1 MAKILFLRLYL
12 VYLFFR
18 VLSIKNK
25 KLFKKEKGESMPT
38 PHNQAKENEIAPIV
52 LMAGD
57 PLRVK
62 MIAEKYLENKKLVN
76 KVRSCFAYTGTY
88 KGKRISIMAHG
99 MGNPS
104 MGIYSYEL
112 FHQYHVDTIIRV
124 GSIGSL
130 NKKVKVRDIIVANNC
145 YTTTNYMNIYMN
157 KGACF
162 LEGDKALLKLAKH
175 LKKNVE
181 SPVHFGSIYCSD
193 TFYTD
198 NDDIALAK
206 DKNLLGVEM
215 ESAALY
221 FNAEKF
227 GKHALTICTVSD
239 SLITNEV
246 LSSDDRQK
254 GFFDM
259 IDYAFDIIMNL

>member
-1 MAKILFLRLYL
+1 
-12 VYLFFR
+12 
-18 VLSIKNK
+18 
-25 KLFKKEKGESMPT
+25 MPT
-38 PHNQAKENEIAPIV
+38 PHNQAKVQDIAPIV

-76 KVRSCFAYTGTY
+76 KVRGCFAYTGTY
-88 KGKRISIMAHG
+88 QGKSITVMAHG

-112 FHQYHVDTIIRV
+112 FKEYHVDTIIRV
-124 GSIGSL
+124 GSMGALTKRI
-130 NKKVKVRDIIVANNC
+130 KVRDIVVANNC
-145 YTTTNYMNIYMN
+145 YTSTNYMDIYRN

-162 LEGDKALLKLAKH
+162 LEADKGLLKLAKAC
-175 LKKNVE
+175 KKEVG

-198 NDDIALAK
+198 NDDVALAK
-206 DKNLLGVEM
+206 EKNLLGIEM

-227 GKHALTICTVSD
+227 GKRALTICTVSD
-239 SLITNEV
+239 SLVTKEA
-246 LSSDDRQK
+246 LSADDRQK
-254 GFFDM
+254 SFCDM
-259 IDYAFDIIMNL
+259 IEYALDIIMNLK

>member
-1 MAKILFLRLYL
+1 
-12 VYLFFR
+12 
-18 VLSIKNK
+18 
-25 KLFKKEKGESMPT
+25 MPT
-38 PHNQAKENEIAPIV
+38 PHNQAKVEDIAPIV

-62 MIAEKYLENKKLVN
+62 MIAENYLENKKLVN
-76 KVRSCFAYTGTY
+76 KVRNCFAYTGTY
-88 KGKRISIMAHG
+88 QGKRITVMAHG

-112 FHQYHVDTIIRV
+112 FDQYHVDTIIRV
-124 GSIGSL
+124 GSIGAL
-130 NKKVKVRDIIVANNC
+130 TKKVKVRDIIVANHC
-145 YTTTNYMNIYMN
+145 YTTTNYSNIYMN

-162 LEGDKALLKLAKH
+162 LDADGGLLKLAKAC
-175 LKKNVE
+175 KKGVE
-181 SPVHFGSIYCSD
+181 SPIHFGNILCSD

-198 NDDIALAK
+198 SDDVALAK
-206 DKNLLGVEM
+206 EKNLLGVEM

-239 SLITNEV
+239 SLVTKEA
-246 LSSDDRQK
+246 LSADDRQK
-254 GFFDM
+254 SFCDM
-259 IDYAFDIIMNL
+259 IEYALDIIMHLK

>member
-1 MAKILFLRLYL
+1 ML
-12 VYLFFR
+12 
-18 VLSIKNK
+18 
-25 KLFKKEKGESMPT
+25 T

-62 MIAEKYLENKKLVN
+62 MIAENYLENKKLVN
-76 KVRSCFAYTGTY
+76 KVRGIYAYTGTY
-88 KGKRISIMAHG
+88 QGVRVTVMAHG

-112 FHQYHVDTIIRV
+112 FDVYHVDAIIRV

-130 NKKVKVRDIIVANNC
+130 NHKVKVRDIIVAKDC
-145 YTTTNYMNIYMN
+145 YTTTNYMDIYR
-157 KGACF
+157 KQGACF
-162 LEGDKALLKLAKH
+162 LGADSGLVKLAKTC
-175 LKKNVE
+175 KNSVE
-181 SPVHFGSIYCSD
+181 VPVHFGSIFCSD
-193 TFYTD
+193 TFYTE
-198 NDDIALAK
+198 NDDISLAK
-206 DKNLLGVEM
+206 EKKLLGVEM

-221 FNAEKF
+221 YNAKIF

-239 SLITNEV
+239 SLVTGEA

-254 GFFDM
+254 SFHDM
-259 IDYAFDIIMNL
+259 IKLAFDIILEYYSRK